1 MAMAKRRVLTP
12 DSVVQTAAELAN
24 EACGIE
30 AVTLNRLAEA
40 LDIKVPSLYN
50 HVNGLAGLRR
60 DLTLLAVQDLLR
72 QLRQAVRGVAG
83 REALLNVAH
92 AYRAFA
98 QANPGLYPLV
108 LAAPPPGDQAL
119 LEVSEDLVSMLQ
131 LLMASYGLQGAEAIH
146 AIRGLRSVVHG
157 FVSLEQAGGF
167 GMAISLDDSFQRLIE
182 IFLDGIAG
190 RP

>member
-92 AYRAFA
+92 GRMACKGRR
-98 QANPGLYPLV
+98 PSTRS
-108 LAAPPPGDQAL
+108 AACAA
-119 LEVSEDLVSMLQ
+119 SC
-131 LLMASYGLQGAEAIH
+131 MASS
-146 AIRGLRSVVHG
+146 RWN
-157 FVSLEQAGGF
+157 
-167 GMAISLDDSFQRLIE
+167 
-182 IFLDGIAG
+182 
-190 RP
+190 RPAASAWLSRWMTASSA

>member
-1 MAMAKRRVLTP
+1 MPKRRVLTP
-12 DSVVQTAAELAN
+12 ESVVQTAAELAN
-24 EACGIE
+24 EAGSLD

-40 LDIKVPSLYN
+40 LDVRVPSLYN
-50 HVNGLAGLRR
+50 HVDGLAGLRR
-60 DLTLLAVQDLLR
+60 ELTLLALRDLLR
-72 QLRQAVRGVAG
+72 GLRQAVRGAAG

-108 LAAPPPGDQAL
+108 LAAPPAGDQAL
-119 LEVSEDLVSMLQ
+119 GEMAEDLVSLLQ
-131 LLMASYGLQGAEAIH
+131 LLMASYGLQGEEAIH

-167 GMAISLDDSFQRLIE
+167 GLAVSLDDSYQRLVE
-182 IFLDGIAG
+182 IFLDGIASRG
-190 RP
+190 